1 MFRKRKPKSPPK
13 PRSAP
18 EPTGVYKQP
27 TAAEEERTET
37 LKILLGDIDL
47 AVEKDL
53 APGGDPHDNTE
64 RLSVKRLRSK

>member
-1 MFRKRKPKSPPK
+1 MFRKRKPKSSPK

-18 EPTGVYKQP
+18 ESTGVYKHP

-37 LKILLGDIDL
+37 LKILLGETDL
-47 AVEKDL
+47 ALEKDL
-53 APGGDPHDNTE
+53 GRGSDPHDNSA